1 MYKKLAK
8 QIGKN
13 SNFKYFSPGVFI
25 GKYLNYDINIKYD
38 SASLLYNMNF
48 AVDGKQ
54 NIDKL
59 NEKINKIDKYA
70 VARYKNKTL
79 TITEA
84 CDSISIMPSLIN
96 KIIDIIVEYLEANK
110 YHNVCKHCGES
121 NLTELVSI
129 DGTVN
134 YLCDNC
140 YKKAIKDYKAEIKEN
155 KNIKEN
161 IILGI
166 IGSIIGSIPGIII
179 FFILA
184 YLKINS
190 SFAALIIMLGSAYGY
205 KLFANSMKLFGLIF
219 SLLIGFAAIIL
230 ANELSCAYILY
241 AEYNNIYNIS
251 IFDAYKAI
259 PYYVSNSVP
268 FKTTYIEDLVIA
280 VIFGIFGGLSNFGLY
295 RKYTANN
302 KVLKVGVKN
311 A

>member
-8 QIGKN
+8 EIGNN
-13 SNFKYFSPGVFI
+13 SGFKYFSPGVFI
-25 GKYLNYDINIKYD
+25 GKYQNYDINIKYD
-38 SASLLYNMNF
+38 GASLLFNMNF
-48 AVDGKQ
+48 AVTGKE
-54 NIDKL
+54 NISKL
-59 NEKINKIDKYA
+59 NEELAKVDKFA
-70 VARYKNKTL
+70 VARYKNITL
-79 TITEA
+79 TISEA
-84 CDSISIMPSLIN
+84 CDSLKNMPHLIN
-96 KIIDIIVEYLEANK
+96 QILDIIINFLNRNK
-110 YHNVCKHCGES
+110 YHNVCKHCGENNETS
-121 NLTELVSI
+121 LVSI

-134 YLCDNC
+134 YYCDNC
-140 YKKAIKDYKAEIKEN
+140 YKKAIKSYQEEIMEN
-155 KNIKEN
+155 KRIKEN

-179 FFILA
+179 FFVLA

-219 SLLIGFAAIIL
+219 SLLIGFGAIIL

-241 AEYNNIYNIS
+241 TEYNNIYNIS

-259 PYYVSNSVP
+259 PYYVSNSAS
-268 FKTTYIEDLVIA
+268 FRTTYIEDLVIA

-295 RKYTANN
+295 RKFTANN
-302 KVLKVGVKN
+302 KVVKVGVKN